1 MEESHDCAG
10 GDDCAQLIDEDVDMD
25 MHRSGP
31 FLCKE
36 CTTGLK
42 KETVYCSLRCADIN
56 FQRHREHIHIPE
68 RKQRGLDVDRDVDD
82 VIFDR
87 ERGRYHARDI
97 RSHLVSL
104 GDLLLDFQ
112 QRNAI
117 EVADN
122 AYAE

>member
-1 MEESHDCAG
+1 MESSHDCAS
-10 GDDCAQLIDEDVDMD
+10 GDNCAQLIDEDVDMD

-31 FLCKE
+31 FLCRE

-42 KETVYCSLRCADIN
+42 KEAVYCSLRCADMN
-56 FQRHREHIHIPE
+56 FQRHREQIHIPE
-68 RKQRGLDVDRDVDD
+68 RKKRGLDVDRDVNDI
-82 VIFDR
+82 VFDG
-87 ERGRYHARDI
+87 ERVRYHARDI

-112 QRNAI
+112 QRNAVEI
-117 EVADN
+117 TDN